1 MINFEGDPG
10 TRQDL
15 KEERIQDAMYISLE
29 RTRWSHRESKNPSH
43 PPFTYSMR
51 YFKIPRPS
59 LSLSLSLCHVHSLIY
74 SWIAK
79 IVRSPGPPRVAIRGH
94 RRLQPA
100 SKSGSFLFRSI
111 LRTPSSLFFQLTK
124 EKRRA
129 RRPKERETRWCMCL
143 DIRCTL
149 DRGESIDARYNIN
162 AVIIRRHI

>member
-1 MINFEGDPG
+1 MSCIYHRKELGGPIANRKILL
-10 TRQDL
+10 TRRLHIPCD
-15 KEERIQDAMYISLE
+15 ISK
-29 RTRWSHRESKNPSH
+29 SFAP
-43 PPFTYSMR
+43 
-51 YFKIPRPS
+51 PS
-59 LSLSLSLCHVHSLIY
+59 LSHCHVHSLIY

-100 SKSGSFLFRSI
+100 SKSGSFLFRSCG
-111 LRTPSSLFFQLTK
+111 LYRPFFSDSR
-124 EKRRA
+124 KRNEERGVS
-129 RRPKERETRWCMCL
+129 KERETRWCMCL